1 MALFQGRPC
10 TAGSAPPDEPNV
22 ILVPETRRYLALDLG
37 ASHGRAI
44 LGAFDGGQMQ
54 MREVHRFPTPI
65 IELGPRLY
73 WDLDAVWASMQEA
86 LQRLTEEHVTI
97 RSLSVDSWGVD
108 YVPLDAAL
116 RPLRRAISYRD
127 PRTSAMVEKAARR
140 VSDADQY
147 RVTGTQP
154 LPYNTLYQVL
164 ADQAHTPKLHASAA
178 CHLPIA
184 DYFNFRFSG
193 KARVDA
199 SMASTTQ
206 LFDPEKRIWAGNLM
220 QAYGLDP
227 GSWPAVVASG
237 TVLGP
242 LLWDDGVQVVAGCSH
257 DTACAVA
264 AVPAE
269 PGGRRWAFLS
279 SGTWSIVGMEL
290 AHPVRTESARLA
302 GVANEVGF
310 AGTIRLLKNVTGLW
324 LLQECQRAW
333 RESGINVG
341 YDRLLEEARAAR
353 PAEACVDVQ
362 DAHFLKRA
370 DMPSMLRSYCMEH
383 GIAVPETRGSL
394 VRLVLQSLAEKY
406 RQVLE
411 ELEDLLEGPVE
422 VLHVVGGGSRNAL
435 LNQWTADCCGRT
447 VVAGPAEAT
456 ALGNLLIQARALGD
470 IPDDASLRDVARRS
484 TDLEVF
490 SPQAG

>member
-1 MALFQGRPC
+1 M
-10 TAGSAPPDEPNV
+10 PD
-22 ILVPETRRYLALDLG
+22 TRNYLAFDLG
-37 ASHGRAI
+37 ASNGRAI
-44 LGAFDGGQMQ
+44 LGAFDGSRMQ

-65 IELGPRLY
+65 IEEGPRLY
-73 WDLDAVWASMQEA
+73 WDLDAVWRGMQEA
-86 LQRLTEEHVTI
+86 LLRLTAENVAV

-108 YVPLDAAL
+108 YVPLGVAM
-116 RPLRRAISYRD
+116 RPLRRASSYRD
-127 PRTSAMVEKAARR
+127 SRTSAMVDKARQR

-147 RVTGTQP
+147 RATGTQP
-154 LPYNTLYQVL
+154 MPYNTLYQVL
-164 ADQAHTPKLHASAA
+164 ADQEHTPEIHSATA

-193 KARVDA
+193 KARAEA
-199 SMASTTQ
+199 SLASTTQ
-206 LFDPEKRIWAGNLM
+206 LFDPEQRKWAGKLM
-220 QAYGLDP
+220 QAYGLDA
-227 GSWPAVVASG
+227 GRWPAVIASG

-242 LLWDDGVQVVAGCSH
+242 WLERDTVQVVAGCSH

-269 PGGRRWAFLS
+269 PEGRTWAFLS

-302 GVANEVGF
+302 GLANEVGF
-310 AGTIRLLKNVTGLW
+310 GGSIRLLKNVTGLW

-333 RESGINVG
+333 RESGIDVG
-341 YDRLLEEARAAR
+341 YDALLAEARAA
-353 PAEACVDVQ
+353 PPVAACVDVQ
-362 DAHFLKRA
+362 DPRFLKRA
-370 DMPSMLRSYCMEH
+370 DMPSMLRSYCREH
-383 GIAVPETRGSL
+383 GITVPETRGSL

-411 ELEDLLEGPVE
+411 QLEGLLERRVE
-422 VLHVVGGGSRNAL
+422 TLHVVGGGSRNAL
-435 LNQWTADCCGRT
+435 LNQWTADRCGRA

-470 IPDDASLRDVARRS
+470 IPNDYGLREVARRS
-484 TDLEVF
+484 TDLEEF
-490 SPQAG
+490 SPQAP

>member
-1 MALFQGRPC
+1 M
-10 TAGSAPPDEPNV
+10 PDT
-22 ILVPETRRYLALDLG
+22 LRYLAFDLG

-44 LGAFDGGQMQ
+44 LGAFDGSRMQ
-54 MREVHRFPTPI
+54 MRQIHRFPTPI
-65 IELGPRLY
+65 IEEGPRLY

-86 LQRLTEEHVTI
+86 LQLLAEERVAI

-127 PRTSAMVEKAARR
+127 PRTSAMVEKAAQR

-147 RVTGTQP
+147 RISGTQP

-164 ADQAHTPKLHASAA
+164 ADQAQTPDLHAAAA

-193 KARVDA
+193 KARVEA

-206 LFDPEKRIWAGNLM
+206 LFDPEHRAWAGNLM

-227 GSWPAVVASG
+227 GSWPAVIASG

-264 AVPAE
+264 AVPAQ
-269 PGGRRWAFLS
+269 PGAGSWAFLS

-310 AGTIRLLKNVTGLW
+310 GPSIRLLKNVTGLW

-341 YDRLLEEARAAR
+341 YDELLAEARAAR

-362 DAHFLKRA
+362 DARFLKRA

-406 RQVLE
+406 GQVLE
-411 ELEDLLEGPVE
+411 QLEGLLEGRVE

-447 VVAGPAEAT
+447 VVAGPAQAT

-470 IPDDASLRDVARRS
+470 IPDDFALREVARRS
-484 TDLEVF
+484 ARLQVF
-490 SPQAG
+490 QAQ